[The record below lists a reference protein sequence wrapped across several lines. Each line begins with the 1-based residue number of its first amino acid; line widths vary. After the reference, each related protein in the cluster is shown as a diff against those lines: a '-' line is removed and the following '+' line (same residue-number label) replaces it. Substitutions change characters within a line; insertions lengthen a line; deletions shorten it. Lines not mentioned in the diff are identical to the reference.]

1 MPFLGLNKLFI
12 LKIIYILFFSINM
25 VYPQSVNGKTI
36 FQENSVFWKKKV
48 DKLILENGDVFYGQ
62 FIRKEEEIILFK
74 KEFEDLANSYKSSNI
89 RHLVLANGQTIIRN
103 NRDHRPVCYCLSLF
117 TMLIVNTLS
126 IK

>member
-1 MPFLGLNKLFI
+1 MSYFDMNKIFI
-12 LKIIYILFFSINM
+12 LKLIYILLFCSNIIYSQNKNEKII
-25 VYPQSVNGKTI
+25 V
-36 FQENSVFWKKKV
+36 QENSVFWKKNV

-62 FIRKEEEIILFK
+62 FIRKEQEFVLFK
-74 KEFEDLANSYKSSNI
+74 KEFEDSANSYKSSNI

-117 TMLIVNTLS
+117 TMLFVNVLS